1 MEWHGS
7 RFRAQIVQFCA
18 FSALRATGL
27 ARRLLATRYLL
38 GMRTG
43 SFRKVS
49 HRWQLGTRGV
59 DPRADAPGAAPPGG
73 LPEAGVPALARL
85 SGGHGDLGQAICR
98 NGGRRRAEK
107 NGRALPPAHGMQPWA
122 LPLAGGMFRRV
133 SMRGIRSG
141 LQEGRTN
148 DDPPPREFS
157 GVACLNRSPYRPRA
171 RRC

>member
-43 SFRKVS
+43 SFRRVS

-73 LPEAGVPALARL
+73 LPEAGVPAFARL
-85 SGGHGDLGQAICR
+85 SGSHGDRRQAICR
-98 NGGRRRAEK
+98 NGVRRRAEK
-107 NGRALPPAHGMQPWA
+107 TGALYGTRTACNPW
-122 LPLAGGMFRRV
+122 LCR
-133 SMRGIRSG
+133 
-141 LQEGRTN
+141 LQ
-148 DDPPPREFS
+148 
-157 GVACLNRSPYRPRA
+157 AA
-171 RRC
+171 